1 MIVRLGTRRMTT
13 LEQVR
18 ACLDGNEHVDYH
30 PLDRG
35 GACEFV
41 RDTLVTFGYQRL
53 DRPDKGTI
61 RRYPAKFSGLSLPRV
76 ERLIRRHR
84 DTGRVVD
91 LRAENS
97 GRDFPRVHQP
107 ADIRLLAE
115 IDEACRQMSGA
126 ATTEAPRRQHQV
138 FGDARFAR
146 LAGIS
151 PSHIHN
157 PRKTRSCRVRRTTF
171 GKTLPSAVAVG
182 ARKAPEPGG
191 QPGFP
196 RVDTVRQGD
205 RNGVKGIYLVNP
217 IDQTT
222 QFEPV
227 AAVAAISERFPPPVP
242 TGLLEQMPFRIRG
255 FHADNGSEYVNH
267 RVADLLAKLHVEF
280 TKSRPRRSNDNA
292 LVEGKNAHVARK
304 HFGHDHIPQ
313 RFAPQV
319 DAFARQRLSPFP
331 NYHRPCLFPVERR
344 DAKGKIKRTC
354 PRGRIATPYE
364 ALKRIPGAG
373 DCLKPGI
380 TFEQLDRIAHA
391 QSDLAAATELN
402 TEQRELFRIVFDKPG
417 AP

>member
-1 MIVRLGTRRMTT
+1 MIVRLSTRRMTT
-13 LEQVR
+13 LDQVR
-18 ACLDGNEHVDYH
+18 ACLDGNEPVDYH

-35 GACEFV
+35 DAYAFV

-53 DRPDKGTI
+53 GRPDKGTI
-61 RRYPAKFSGLSLPRV
+61 RRYLAKFSGLSLPQV

-91 LRAENS
+91 LRAGNS
-97 GRDFPRVHQP
+97 GRDFPRVYQP

-115 IDEACRQMSGA
+115 IDEAYRQMSGA
-126 ATTEAPRRQHQV
+126 ATAEVLRRQHQV

-151 PSHIHN
+151 PSHIYN
-157 PRKTRSCRVRRTTF
+157 LRKSRSYRLRRTTF
-171 GKTLPSAVAVG
+171 DKTRPAAVAVG
-182 ARKAPEPGG
+182 VRKAPEPEGR
-191 QPGFP
+191 PGFL
-196 RVDTVRQGD
+196 RVDTVHQGD
-205 RNGVKGIYLVNP
+205 RDGVKGIYLINL

-222 QFEPV
+222 QFELV
-227 AAVAAISERFPPPVP
+227 AAVEAISERFLLPVL

-280 TKSRPRRSNDNA
+280 TRSRPRRSNDNA
-292 LVEGKNAHVARK
+292 LVEGKNAHVVRK
-304 HFGHDHIPQ
+304 YFGHDHIPQ
-313 RFAPQV
+313 CFAARV
-319 DAFARQRLSPFP
+319 DAFARQRLSPFL

-344 DAKGKIKRTC
+344 DARGKIKRTY

-364 ALKRIPGAG
+364 ALKRIPGAE

-380 TFEQLDRIAHA
+380 TFEQLDWIAYA

-402 TEQRELFRIVFDKPG
+402 TEQRELFRIVFDTPG
-417 AP
+417 AA